1 MLYDVLVFWPFLLLA
16 LVLGLLVGWWYQD
29 PRSADDLTA
38 WLEPGPDDP

>member
-29 PRSADDLTA
+29 PRSVDDATA
-38 WLEPGPDDP
+38 WLARGPDDP